1 MRDCEEHAGMTR
13 PSLDGGGSEQ
23 RGASWTAREIQQQPA
38 VWRAT
43 AETLRGLAPAVQA
56 FLAPLLAQRDLRI
69 ILTGAGSS
77 SFLGRCLQPLL
88 LAGLNRRVEAIATT
102 DLVAGP
108 RQYLQRDVPTLLVS
122 FARSGN
128 SPESVAAVELTD
140 REVAVCYHLVIT
152 CNPAGELLRRHNGRP
167 RSLCVLLP
175 EATHDRG
182 FAMTSSFSS
191 MLYAAL
197 LLLLPRVPVNLERI
211 SRASADVL
219 ADHDGLL
226 RELAQAPYA
235 RVVFL
240 GSRGLSGLADEAA
253 LKLLE
258 LTDGEVAAIAN
269 SSLGFRHGPKTFLNS
284 QTLVVAFVSN
294 DALTRRYDL
303 DVARELTRDR
313 IAARVVVLSA
323 AVDDLA
329 GLEAVVIPAVESAPD
344 AELYF
349 PFVVWAQSLALGRS
363 LALGY
368 TPDNPSRS
376 GTVSRVVQGVTIY
389 DGQGAPR

>member
-1 MRDCEEHAGMTR
+1 MTR
-13 PSLDGGGSEQ
+13 APPDAREQ
-23 RGASWTAREIQQQPA
+23 ERKSSWTAREIEQQPA
-38 VWRAT
+38 VWHAT
-43 AETLRGLAPAVQA
+43 AQALQAVAPAAQA

-88 LAGLNRRVEAIATT
+88 LPGLNRRVEAIATT
-102 DLVAGP
+102 DLVVGP

-128 SPESVAAVELTD
+128 SPESVAAADLTD

-175 EATHDRG
+175 EASHDRG

-197 LLLLPRVPVNLERI
+197 LLLLPHAPIDLERI
-211 SRASADVL
+211 ARASTALL
-219 ADHDGLL
+219 AERDGLL
-226 RELAQAPYA
+226 RQLAAASYA

-240 GSRGLSGLADEAA
+240 GSRGLAGLADEAA

-258 LTDGEVAAIAN
+258 LTDGEVAAVAN
-269 SSLGFRHGPKTFLNS
+269 SPLGFRHGPKTFLNA
-284 QTLVVAFVSN
+284 QTLVVVFLSN
-294 DALTRRYDL
+294 DALARRYDL
-303 DVARELTRDR
+303 DLARELARDG

-323 AVDDLA
+323 AAADLA
-329 GLEAVVIPAVESAPD
+329 GLEAVIIPGVESAPD
-344 AELYF
+344 AELFF

-389 DGQGAPR
+389 DGPGAPR